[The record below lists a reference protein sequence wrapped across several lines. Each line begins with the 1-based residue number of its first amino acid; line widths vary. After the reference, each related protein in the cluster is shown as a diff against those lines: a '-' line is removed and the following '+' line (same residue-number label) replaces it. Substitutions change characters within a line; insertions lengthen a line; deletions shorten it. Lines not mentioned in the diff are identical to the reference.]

1 MEGITLYDLNFCKV
15 SNKNVKKLKGIFKIY
30 FYEKNYT
37 SS

>member
-1 MEGITLYDLNFCKV
+1 MEENYTLRSIYCKV